1 MSQTRLIGIS
11 TTNPIKVKEIAWDF
25 APYGIEVVQVPKP
38 LDNFDKEKFFSTEM
52 FNGKKFKP
60 IYILQEQSELYR
72 TNLSQGQMAQLEPVT
87 HISKLIAHGPDNS
100 TLTWASQVSG
110 YIDLTRKT
118 SNPEVFDW
126 DDVFVVSGVNKTYWE
141 LSGLNHKYSA
151 RDKNISQFIG
161 DKIYYKSNIDL
172 KHFPQKYTQCVD
184 FSRDPSK
191 FILSVEEFSNP
202 IAKKL
207 NLSNIPINALNNGM
221 FYRSAI
227 NRRQKLYW
235 CPGLNAG
242 IPFVPKPKDRSHEL
256 TFMFHD
262 FSHFAI
268 PDLVFDGTHT
278 PLTQKVYI
286 GYRLMSEAITLVLA
300 DMLFVYS
307 MLNTSFEYKTVEA
320 RKIYPVFA
328 RLYGKLFD
336 GTRTDE
342 EAIRILLQG
351 SFEYCFYGDLSL
363 WASFM
368 DQGEETDR
376 VIGDFSGKY
385 DNYFLEDFRWTNLN
399 YNYMKAHAGDYTE
412 WWKQINPILTAHAIG
427 LYSVTEWIELFSL
440 DKATNSTQLNQMIF
454 DSVYSTWIKPL
465 LAEPIELSDQK
476 SRLTSMFVRYMCGQS
491 QIFFR
496 FNPIEPE
503 SLGYWTS
510 ISNTL
515 KYLAKN
521 PISDEIIGHTRSL
534 YGEYLKKLCDKSLI
548 SQDDYNTWVD
558 IYPIFKPFIVDYDG
572 LEESASLA
580 EFSELML
587 TT

>member
-25 APYGIEVVQVPKP
+25 APYGIQVIQIEKP
-38 LDNFDKEKFFSTEM
+38 LGQADKEKFFS
-52 FNGKKFKP
+52 NGIINGIQYKP
-60 IYILQEQSELYR
+60 IYILEEQSELYR
-72 TNLSQGQMAQLEPVT
+72 TNFSQGQFVQLEPVT
-87 HISKLIAHGPDNS
+87 HISKLIAYGPDNQQC
-100 TLTWASQVSG
+100 TWTNHVSG
-110 YIDLTRKT
+110 YIDLTKKT

-151 RDKNISQFIG
+151 RDKCISQFIAER
-161 DKIYYKSNIDL
+161 IYYKTNTDL

-191 FILSVEEFSNP
+191 FILSVGEFFNP
-202 IAKKL
+202 ISKKL
-207 NLSNIPINALNNGM
+207 NLSNIPINALNKGM
-221 FYRSAI
+221 FFRSAI

-242 IPFVPKPKDRSHEL
+242 IPFVPKPKDRAHEL

-262 FSHFAI
+262 FSHWAI
-268 PDLVFDGTHT
+268 PDLIFDGVHNS
-278 PLTQKVYI
+278 LAQKVYI
-286 GYRLMSEAITLVLA
+286 GYRLMSEAITLVLG

-307 MLNTSFEYKTVEA
+307 MLNTTYEYQTVQA

-336 GTRTDE
+336 GSRTDE

-351 SFEYCFYGDLSL
+351 SFQYCFYGDLSL

-368 DQGEETDR
+368 EPGEETDR
-376 VIGDFSGKY
+376 VIGEFTGKY
-385 DNYFLEDFRWTNLN
+385 DNYFLEDFRWTNMN
-399 YNYMKAHAGDYTE
+399 YNYMKSHAGDYIE
-412 WWKQINPILTAHAIG
+412 WAKQIKPICSAHNLG
-427 LYSVTEWIELFSL
+427 LYTVTEWTERFQLAQAA
-440 DKATNSTQLNQMIF
+440 DSTQLNQMIF
-454 DSVYSTWIKPL
+454 DSVYGTWIQPL
-465 LAEPIELSDQK
+465 LDKPIELVDRNH
-476 SRLTSMFVRYMCGQS
+476 RLTSMFVRYMCGQS
-491 QIFFR
+491 EIFFR

-515 KYLAKN
+515 NYLVTN
-521 PISDEIIGHTRSL
+521 EISDEIIANTRNL
-534 YGEYLKKLCDKSLI
+534 YGEYLNGLLKKSLI
-548 SQDDYNTWVD
+548 SIDDYNTWID
-558 IYPIFKPFIVDYDG
+558 IYPIFKPCIVDYDG
-572 LEESASLA
+572 PKESASLA
-580 EFSELML
+580 EFVQLML